1 MALGYTTQTNFYQF
15 LGRHNHSFKISQSKT
30 DQSRPPPRGAVTNF
44 EIQGKFTKRVKKS
57 GNFCLILVPSVQSY
71 THPREFRQRKH
82 QSVISQYGKGLHR
95 QNDCMITVVVR
106 YFCSVSITEFF
117 LCFFFVSWLRWT
129 RDGLKQC
136 ASPAVALVWRICF
149 SCSWIL
155 LERMER
161 MCVFVCARAPELS
174 SVLLFTMWF
183 KNLMLPYVFFSV
195 EPLPAKNVPLVGA
208 SFLM

>member
-117 LCFFFVSWLRWT
+117 LCFFCQLAEMDPRRIETVCFT
-129 RDGLKQC
+129 CCCFGLEN
-136 ASPAVALVWRICF
+136 
-149 SCSWIL
+149 L
-155 LERMER
+155 LQLQLDIIGKNGKNV
-161 MCVFVCARAPELS
+161 CVCVCARA
-174 SVLLFTMWF
+174 
-183 KNLMLPYVFFSV
+183 
-195 EPLPAKNVPLVGA
+195 
-208 SFLM
+208 